1 MPAPKGGKKG
11 KRTKKGDV
19 EENKLTPHAEK
30 DQVYAIVEK
39 MLGNRRMTVKCS
51 DGVKR
56 MGIIPGKFKGRR
68 SWIDAGMLILLNI
81 RDFQDDKADVVYIY
95 DAKEANRL
103 RRQGLLDSL
112 YEQDETPEEMFTFV
126 NEEEQPVDN
135 EENEELDLTDL

>member
-1 MPAPKGGKKG
+1 MPVPKGGKKG

-19 EENKLTPHAEK
+19 EENKFTPHAEK
-30 DQVYAIVEK
+30 DQVYAIAEK

-51 DGVKR
+51 DGVER
-56 MGIIPGKFKGRR
+56 MGIIPGKFKGRK
-68 SWIDAGMLILLNI
+68 SWIDPGMLVLLNI

-112 YEQDETPEEMFTFV
+112 YEQDKAQEEMFTFV
-126 NEEEQPVDN
+126 NENEEQPVDN
-135 EENEELDLTDL
+135 DELDLTDL